1 MESLGALEGGQ
12 VEKDRPDDDGDGLS
26 EPETAV
32 DAEVNVADRVV
43 VHSLVAAAAV
53 VAGENIDLETKPS
66 LDQKMTQRGLGSGD
80 LAVD

>member
-12 VEKDRPDDDGDGLS
+12 VEEDRPDDDGDCLS

-32 DAEVNVADRVV
+32 DAEVDVADRVV

-53 VAGENIDLETKPS
+53 VAGENIDLEPKT
-66 LDQKMTQRGLGSGD
+66 
-80 LAVD
+80 

>member
-12 VEKDRPDDDGDGLS
+12 VEEDRPDDDGDGLP

-32 DAEVNVADRVV
+32 DAEVDVADRVV

-53 VAGENIDLETKPS
+53 VAGENIDLETKPG
-66 LDQKMTQRGLGSGD
+66 LDQKVTQGGWGRGTWP
-80 LAVD
+80 